1 MASQRE
7 RHTTP
12 PPRPEKRQPRASRAR
27 VTPAGRRTTNPGA
40 SASTATASNT
50 LSPGMKLDAHKN
62 STHPAAPQKGIAA
75 LGDFF
80 FFGDRGEDGRRG
92 AAPPATTTAT
102 RSGCRKKKR
111 KKQKKRKRAQGLPVS
126 AAGSEIH
133 ARSSPPPRYGQA
145 VVGGG
150 GSLKTQLRREVEAF
164 IRMYRIVTDK
174 AVRQSAST
182 FLVMLN

>member
-1 MASQRE
+1 
-7 RHTTP
+7 
-12 PPRPEKRQPRASRAR
+12 
-27 VTPAGRRTTNPGA
+27 
-40 SASTATASNT
+40 
-50 LSPGMKLDAHKN
+50 MKLDAHKN
-62 STHPAAPQKGIAA
+62 SAHPAAPQKGIAA

-80 FFGDRGEDGRRG
+80 FFAIGERTGDEAQRHPPQRPRPE
-92 AAPPATTTAT
+92 AAA
-102 RSGCRKKKR
+102 GK
-111 KKQKKRKRAQGLPVS
+111 KKRKRAQGLPVS